1 MSNDIDWL
9 IEAHYHDV
17 ISNAEVEFDAAYL
30 LNLFPAAIYVLYG
43 WIPAQG
49 PWHHI
54 RAGIAHRKDTELAG
68 FMIYTAHNIII
79 TSDD

>member
-54 RAGIAHRKDTELAG
+54 RAGIAHRKDTEPA

-79 TSDD
+79 TAGD

>member
-30 LNLFPAAIYVLYG
+30 LNLFPAAMCYMVESRLKDRDTIYVLESP
-43 WIPAQG
+43 IEK
-49 PWHHI
+49 I
-54 RAGIAHRKDTELAG
+54 RSWRD
-68 FMIYTAHNIII
+68 
-79 TSDD
+79 S